1 MHAGSR
7 LAAAAAADRARACS
21 GDDLA
26 PLLAFLVLLGCCCY
40 DDCCD
45 AWVLLGKNPAA
56 RKTPAAA
63 ERRRSTG
70 VFSGSRFSLHRAVTL
85 RGGGERGSII
95 SSSAAADGAAVVRT
109 KSPPLS
115 LLDVASSITQE
126 SCPLLGIKSLGVDY
140 GLVRTGLAVTVG
152 YQPVPLAILEQ
163 PTNSTTTPSNSSSTT
178 NNATA
183 LEQTTCWNDATQ
195 QVCSSVVAYAQTQQV
210 DRIIVGLPLHKNGT
224 VAEQTNLT
232 LAFGSQL
239 VRTALATLGPRVVVH
254 FFDER
259 YTSKEAAA
267 RAHSRN
273 PHNTGLYGTLDADAA
288 GIILENYYEDDGV
301 GAHTLE
307 LPEDVR
313 RSCLE
318 QFERRQRRE
327 DQQRRVVQEEREAK
341 VRRRKEAIAAARAL
355 EEERAA
361 NQDAAGAGSTGNK
374 AKRKK
379 KKRKR

>member
-1 MHAGSR
+1 MIIW
-7 LAAAAAADRARACS
+7 
-21 GDDLA
+21 
-26 PLLAFLVLLGCCCY
+26 PLSWLAFWVLFGCCY
-40 DDCCD
+40 DDCCE
-45 AWVLLGKNPAA
+45 AWVVLRKNPAAA
-56 RKTPAAA
+56 RKTPAA

-70 VFSGSRFSLHRAVTL
+70 VFSGSRLFLHRSVALEEEEKEEASST
-85 RGGGERGSII
+85 
-95 SSSAAADGAAVVRT
+95 SSAAADGAPAVGVAT

-126 SCPLLGIKSLGVDY
+126 SCTLLGIKSLGVDY

-163 PTNSTTTPSNSSSTT
+163 PTNTTSTSNGSTTSK
-178 NNATA
+178 NATV
-183 LEQTTCWNDATQ
+183 LEQTSCRNNAIQ

-239 VRTALATLGPRVVVH
+239 VRTALATLGPRVSVH

-273 PHNTGLYGTLDADAA
+273 PHTQLYGTLDADAA
-288 GIILENYYEDDGV
+288 CIILENYYEDDGV

-327 DQQRRVVQEEREAK
+327 EQQRRAVQEEREAK
-341 VRRRKEAIAAARAL
+341 VRRRKEAMAAARAL
-355 EEERAA
+355 EEEERAA
-361 NQDAAGAGSTGNK
+361 NQDAAGAGRTGNK